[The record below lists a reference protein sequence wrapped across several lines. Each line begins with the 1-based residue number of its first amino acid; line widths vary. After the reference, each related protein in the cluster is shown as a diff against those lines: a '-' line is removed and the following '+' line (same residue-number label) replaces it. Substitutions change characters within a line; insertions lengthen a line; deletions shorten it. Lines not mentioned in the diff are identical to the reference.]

1 MNAGPCYPLRDQKER
16 KVKRI
21 AYGAFGDPA
30 KVCRIEDVAEPAP
43 PGLGEA
49 LVEIIAF
56 PINPSDLL
64 RIEGKHRFRPAFPA
78 QPGSESVARV
88 LGVGP
93 SVTSVKPGDVVV
105 PTIGESWVQR
115 RTLPATSLLSVDPKA
130 DPHQLSVL
138 RGLPGTAWYML
149 EDHGPREPGGWVLQ
163 TAANSGVGLS
173 LAMLARDRGLKTVN
187 IVRRR
192 DAMDAVKRA
201 GGDVVLLDEPHA
213 TLAER
218 VLAAT
223 GGERPKACFDAVA
236 GPITRAIAD
245 CLADHAPIAVYG
257 LLSGKPC
264 EVTPQQLIF
273 HGISMVGYSLPA
285 SIARRTPEVA
295 QRDYMAL
302 SRLVASGRLTVPIL
316 ATYPLAA
323 IATALRHA
331 AEGSR
336 DGKILVLAN
345 A

>member
-1 MNAGPCYPLRDQKER
+1 M
-16 KVKRI
+16 KRI

-30 KVCRIEDVAEPAP
+30 QVCRIEDIAEPPP
-43 PGLGEA
+43 PGPDEA
-49 LVEIIAF
+49 LVEVVAF

-64 RIEGKHRFRPAFPA
+64 RIEGKHRFRPTFPA

-88 LGVGP
+88 LSVGS
-93 SVTSVKPGDVVV
+93 SVATVKPGDIVV
-105 PTIGESWVQR
+105 PTAGESWVQR
-115 RTLPATSLLSVDPKA
+115 RTLPASSLLSVDPKA

-149 EDHGPREPGGWVLQ
+149 EDHGPREPGSWVLQ
-163 TAANSGVGLS
+163 TAANSGVGVS
-173 LAMLARDRGLKTVN
+173 LATLARNRGLKSVN
-187 IVRRR
+187 IVRRP
-192 DAMDAVKRA
+192 DAMAAVKNA
-201 GGDVVLLDEPHA
+201 GGDVVLMDEPYE

-218 VLAAT
+218 VLAST

-236 GPITRAIAD
+236 GPITRAIAA

-257 LLSGKPC
+257 VLSGKPC
-264 EVTPQQLIF
+264 EITPQQLIF
-273 HGISMVGYSLPA
+273 HNISMIGYSLPA
-285 SIARRTPEVA
+285 SIARRTPEVV

-302 SRLVASGRLTVPIL
+302 SRLVADGRLHVPIL

-331 AEGSR
+331 AQGGR
-336 DGKILVLAN
+336 DGKILVLPN

>member
-1 MNAGPCYPLRDQKER
+1 MLESRHR
-16 KVKRI
+16 KM
-21 AYGAFGDPA
+21 
-30 KVCRIEDVAEPAP
+30 
-43 PGLGEA
+43 
-49 LVEIIAF
+49 
-56 PINPSDLL
+56 
-64 RIEGKHRFRPAFPA
+64 PAFSMSLA
-78 QPGSESVARV
+78 DEAATEQLGAAFAAR
-88 LGVGP
+88 L
-93 SVTSVKPGDVVV
+93 KPGDVVV

-223 GGERPKACFDAVA
+223 GGERPKACFDAVEI
-236 GPITRAIAD
+236 GRA
-245 CLADHAPIAVYG
+245 HV
-257 LLSGKPC
+257 
-264 EVTPQQLIF
+264 
-273 HGISMVGYSLPA
+273 
-285 SIARRTPEVA
+285 
-295 QRDYMAL
+295 
-302 SRLVASGRLTVPIL
+302 
-316 ATYPLAA
+316 
-323 IATALRHA
+323 
-331 AEGSR
+331 
-336 DGKILVLAN
+336 
-345 A
+345 